1 MTKLFDQGC
10 NPFEQVRK
18 TTPNRSNLWA
28 GPRFPADWNAYAQQ
42 EREGLDE
49 VVNVVTAWTGVP
61 HPSSEPHEIT
71 VAADGTVWV
80 ALETG
85 SVVSPVPQEFTPQPP
100 STPTNSKRP
109 HGNTRIRD

>member
-1 MTKLFDQGC
+1 MPIAIAWHRGHGFRWS
-10 NPFEQVRK
+10 V
-18 TTPNRSNLWA
+18 A
-28 GPRFPADWNAYAQQ
+28 IIVAVAVPRFPADWNAYAQQ
-42 EREGLDE
+42 EREGFDE
-49 VVNVVTAWTGVP
+49 MVNVVTAWTGVP

-100 STPTNSKRP
+100 STSTNSKRP
-109 HGNTRIRD
+109 HGGNTRIRD